1 MSRAAGRARWWAC
14 LAAASWAG
22 LAGCDGPRVPALTP
36 RATPPAAVPSADPAV
51 PPAGAARAG
60 TPGPSPQEKRIAA
73 ILRRASEARGLA
85 ALRPVPGVVL
95 ERTELV
101 AAVRRKAN
109 DEYPPAALER
119 DARVVELM
127 GFAPTPFDYLKE
139 LSALLEAQLDGFY
152 EPKTGTMYVA
162 ADLTGD
168 TAQLALSHEL
178 VHALQDQHFDLKKR
192 SGYHPGMSDQVMAG
206 SLLAEGDATSAMLD
220 VMMRPQGQTALDLPE
235 AMFTNMLMNAMNVGE
250 AANAPRFLRS
260 TLVFP
265 YVEGTLFVHA
275 LRREGGFARVD
286 EAWRSLPTSTE
297 QVLHPAKWASHEP
310 ALVVPAPTATALG
323 PGFARVD
330 EDTTGEGGL
339 LIAFEEWARPADARR
354 GRGLGWRSHRRV
366 LAGRRVGER
375 RARRVRQRRPR
386 GRRLREAGLR
396 ENEAWNRGDRRPG
409 RLGRTDRRERR
420 ELRVRR
426 AAGARAPRARA
437 TRARPRA
444 PRGAGRA
451 QRLGRVDAEGHVRLD
466 PKVGRR
472 GAGAGRDGQVRLT

>member
-339 LIAFEEWARPADARR
+339 LIAFEEWARPADARAAAAGWGGDRTGVFSRGAEWANAELVVYDKDGPAGDGFAKRAFEKMKPGIAGIAGPGGSAGRIGANDASFVCVERPALGPLALARR
-354 GRGLGWRSHRRV
+354 GRALALLAGPAERSGSAVWTPKATCASTRKWADEV
-366 LAGRRVGER
+366 LAQG
-375 RARRVRQRRPR
+375 ATVR
-386 GRRLREAGLR
+386 
-396 ENEAWNRGDRRPG
+396 
-409 RLGRTDRRERR
+409 
-420 ELRVRR
+420 
-426 AAGARAPRARA
+426 
-437 TRARPRA
+437 
-444 PRGAGRA
+444 
-451 QRLGRVDAEGHVRLD
+451 
-466 PKVGRR
+466 
-472 GAGAGRDGQVRLT
+472 